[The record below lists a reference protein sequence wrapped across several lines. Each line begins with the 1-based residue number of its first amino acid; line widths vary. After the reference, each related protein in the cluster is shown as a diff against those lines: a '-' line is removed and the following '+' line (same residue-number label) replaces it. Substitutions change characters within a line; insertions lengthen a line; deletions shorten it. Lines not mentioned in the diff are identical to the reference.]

1 MADALSPIIFD
12 REARG
17 KKKMQPPLRV
27 SGSESANV
35 MYTQKYIIIM
45 RLHLV
50 FSGKRATTN
59 SAGEYLPIFR
69 MT

>member
-1 MADALSPIIFD
+1 MGDALSPIIFD

-17 KKKMQPPLRV
+17 KKMQLPLQV
-27 SGSESANV
+27 SGYESANV

-59 SAGEYLPIFR
+59 SAGGYLLYQSPG
-69 MT
+69 